1 MRFSNMFKKRIGI
14 TQRIIK
20 HTRHNEVMDCLDINW
35 AKILIAIDILPVPLP
50 LLPSDVVV
58 SAWKT
63 LDLDGLILSG
73 GNTLVEYAD
82 ENDAIDNLSS
92 ERDNYERA
100 LVQAA
105 LSTGTPIMGVCRGLQ
120 LLNVYYKG
128 HLTKIK
134 GHVGTRH
141 PIIPENVSFGFNFR
155 KEVNSFHEY
164 AIKRENLGKQLISLA
179 YDAEDNVEAIYNPED
194 KVFGIMWHPER
205 EKNSLQFDCELIK
218 RHFDL

>member
-1 MRFSNMFKKRIGI
+1 
-14 TQRIIK
+14 
-20 HTRHNEVMDCLDINW
+20 
-35 AKILIAIDILPVPLP
+35 
-50 LLPSDVVV
+50 
-58 SAWKT
+58 
-63 LDLDGLILSG
+63 
-73 GNTLVEYAD
+73 
-82 ENDAIDNLSS
+82 
-92 ERDNYERA
+92 
-100 LVQAA
+100 
-105 LSTGTPIMGVCRGLQ
+105 MGVCRGLQ

-141 PIIPENVSFGFNFR
+141 PIIPENVNFGFNFR